1 MPPTCSA
8 AGHRLN
14 RLSASYGETQS
25 SATSSGRQRARPIR
39 HSKGCCE
46 PTVLQMVAAEVR
58 RCAMTW
64 QSSAWPDDP
73 DVTHPTDIPQSAGV
87 RRRASRQARNDSS
100 RTAAGSEPAPA
111 DQADE
116 TLSGLFISGIECP
129 RADSPTPGPRQ
140 WPTSAYRASR
150 GTTQRVGAFAPA
162 CRPTGSHPGP
172 LPGNSGDRDYG
183 RIVLCYR

>member
-87 RRRASRQARNDSS
+87 RRRHFIQPGSGGMTPRHGLAALAPRSSALIRSTRHSSAASTCFSIS
-100 RTAAGSEPAPA
+100 FLAAA
-111 DQADE
+111 
-116 TLSGLFISGIECP
+116 LS
-129 RADSPTPGPRQ
+129 TPG
-140 WPTSAYRASR
+140 
-150 GTTQRVGAFAPA
+150 GAF
-162 CRPTGSHPGP
+162 R
-172 LPGNSGDRDYG
+172 
-183 RIVLCYR
+183 